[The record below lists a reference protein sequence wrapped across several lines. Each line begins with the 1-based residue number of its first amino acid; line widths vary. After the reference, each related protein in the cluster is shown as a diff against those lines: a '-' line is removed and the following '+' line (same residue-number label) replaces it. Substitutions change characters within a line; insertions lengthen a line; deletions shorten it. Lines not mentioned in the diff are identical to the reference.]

1 MPHLE
6 TVASPAIFVMLL
18 ACVLGTGF
26 MIRFLVALT
35 LDERKM
41 HLESAHRRA
50 GLHYPA
56 DMAWVDAA
64 YRKTAVNSAAHLAIG
79 VVRITTALA
88 SDAGRGKR
96 HASVQRLHVVTL
108 DTPRQEIGFTAE
120 RRYRSG

>member
-18 ACVLGTGF
+18 ACVLGAGF

-35 LDERKM
+35 LDQRKM
-41 HLESAHRRA
+41 HLEYAHRSA

-56 DMAWVDAA
+56 DMARADAA
-64 YRKTAVNSAAHLAIG
+64 CRKTAVNSAAHLAIG

-108 DTPRQEIGFTAE
+108 DTQARD
-120 RRYRSG
+120 

>member
-18 ACVLGTGF
+18 ACVLGAGF

-35 LDERKM
+35 LDQRKM
-41 HLESAHRRA
+41 HLEYAHRSA

-56 DMAWVDAA
+56 DMARADAA
-64 YRKTAVNSAAHLAIG
+64 CRKTAVNSAAHLAIG

-88 SDAGRGKR
+88 SDAGCGKR

-108 DTPRQEIGFTAE
+108 DTPRQEIDFTAE

>member
-18 ACVLGTGF
+18 ACVLGAGF

-35 LDERKM
+35 LDQRKM
-41 HLESAHRRA
+41 HLDHAHRSA

-56 DMAWVDAA
+56 DMARADAA
-64 YRKTAVNSAAHLAIG
+64 CRKTAVNSAAHLAIG

-108 DTPRQEIGFTAE
+108 DTPRQEIDFTAE

>member
-18 ACVLGTGF
+18 ACVLGAGF

-35 LDERKM
+35 LDQRKM
-41 HLESAHRRA
+41 HLEYAHRSA

-56 DMAWVDAA
+56 DMARADAA
-64 YRKTAVNSAAHLAIG
+64 CRKTAVNSTAHLAIG

-88 SDAGRGKR
+88 SDAGCGKR

-108 DTPRQEIGFTAE
+108 DTPRQEIDFTAE